1 MRIITWNVRG
11 INAPDKCRMLK
22 RHLAKVSCEI
32 ADGRA
37 GGLGI
42 LWKPSSVD
50 ISKMSEGKQWI
61 SCQVHCRLSQMELEL
76 WNIYGSNQSREKTLL
91 WVEVAQAA
99 AVNGNKKLIIGGD
112 FNVILDLSEKSGGT
126 KKITN
131 DMLNFRNFVQKLEVV
146 DCKPSVG
153 WFT

>member
-1 MRIITWNVRG
+1 
-11 INAPDKCRMLK
+11 
-22 RHLAKVSCEI
+22 
-32 ADGRA
+32 
-37 GGLGI
+37 
-42 LWKPSSVD
+42 
-50 ISKMSEGKQWI
+50 
-61 SCQVHCRLSQMELEL
+61 MELEL
-76 WNIYGSNQSREKTLL
+76 WNIYGPNQSWEKTLL
-91 WVEVAQAA
+91 WVEVSQAA